1 MSRAKTRLLI
11 TGASGLLGN
20 NLAYYFN
27 DKYEI
32 LGLYNSHP
40 VIINGICTEI
50 CDMTNRDS
58 IKRIIHKFD
67 PSIIFHCA
75 SLTNI
80 DQCEIDQDIA
90 KKTNVIS
97 MEELRC

>member
-1 MSRAKTRLLI
+1 MDRAKTRLLI
-11 TGASGLLGN
+11 TGVSGLLGN
-20 NLAYYFN
+20 NLAYYFK

-40 VIINGICTEI
+40 VIINGIRTEK
-50 CDMTNRDS
+50 CDITSKDS

-75 SLTNI
+75 SITNI
-80 DQCEIDQDIA
+80 DQCEIDKDSA
-90 KKTNVIS
+90 KKNKCFINKVY
-97 MEELRC
+97 C